1 MAERRYEY
9 APAGTLPGL
18 LQRGRGLGALM
29 AAEDPAAAAELVYGC
44 VRWEWRW
51 DREADARD
59 LYLAR
64 LVRDLELP
72 LGPLVELLAV
82 GREAGGRAARVL
94 ELLALGG
101 SVEAREALRAYV
113 REGEHWEEVLVSL
126 VEAWPGEW
134 WEDLEEVARERMPEG
149 PVADGPVAES
159 VCDPG
164 AEQAGDVP
172 GLLAGLER
180 DWVDGRWCG
189 PVVGA
194 RALARYGPG
203 AAGAVSLL
211 RRFWLYTP
219 HSSERA
225 GYLAALSALG
235 SAGTAEAFTESLW
248 DCEADARL
256 LGAEH
261 APDTPRVRARL
272 AYLLDDP
279 IELPRVKNAAEE
291 RLAGLGWEG
300 FERVGAAFEEG

>member
-101 SVEAREALRAYV
+101 SVEAQ
-113 REGEHWEEVLVSL
+113 
-126 VEAWPGEW
+126 
-134 WEDLEEVARERMPEG
+134 ERMPEGPEG
-149 PVADGPVAES
+149 PVADGPEGPVADGPVADPVAES

-164 AEQAGDVP
+164 AERAGDVP

-225 GYLAALSALG
+225 GYLAALVALG

-279 IELPRVKNAAEE
+279 IELPRVRNAAEE